1 MGSLNISGSCMLLS
15 SMCRKKCAPWEAIFK
30 SFRKSQIMYE
40 ALAVKHTVTQK
51 EQGKHFLRR

>member
-1 MGSLNISGSCMLLS
+1 MLLS
-15 SMCRKKCAPWEAIFK
+15 SMCRKKSAPWEAIFK